1 MERLSDKSIEIINA
15 LHTERLDYDSEYLP
29 LIDCAQ
35 RCAAYEDTGY
45 EPGQFETA
53 MDAIKA
59 HLWDVEQELKA
70 YKDTGLTPAEIV
82 LADKTLKDNW
92 KMPLERLTEA
102 IELIK
107 AKDDGRLVVLDE
119 KRKPLIWG
127 DDAHDTILC
136 PNCSHDLMGGFPEG
150 ESCETP
156 IYQCPY
162 CGQLIDDEKAVTR
175 QEAEEALRKEEEHG

>member
-1 MERLSDKSIEIINA
+1 MKRLTEKDKCGLWITGECEEHYDEQPDGTCISFCCGKAID
-15 LHTERLDYDSEYLP
+15 RL
-29 LIDCAQ
+29 
-35 RCAAYEDTGY
+35 AAYEDT
-45 EPGQFETA
+45 
-53 MDAIKA
+53 K
-59 HLWDVEQELKA
+59 
-70 YKDTGLTPAEIV
+70 LTPEEVNALKIIQDISYRVSPAEMVRICR
-82 LADKTLKDNW
+82 LAQAEK
-92 KMPLERLTEA
+92 
-102 IELIK
+102 
-107 AKDDGRLVVLDE
+107 DGRLVVLDE

-127 DDAHDTILC
+127 DDAHNTILC